1 MKNFITRM
9 DPLFLYLTIEV
20 KEKEKLEDY
29 LSFLSKSGVYDLLD
43 FKSEEQLKKG
53 GRPEYKPA
61 DLLAVI
67 LFGFAFNKSSIRD
80 LQEACKYDLRFIY
93 LIRQETPSY
102 KIFANFINNY
112 IVPNRNEIFALLVK
126 QIANECGFTDQDG
139 YIDGTKFEADANKYK
154 FVYKPTTWHKN
165 LCTKIRNLLTSLGLD
180 RGIPEDEI
188 FSSKIISEK
197 VTELSSIVEKTSD
210 DKSKKINESKLNNL
224 VTYLTKAIEYEEK
237 ERICGPDRNS
247 YYKSD
252 HDATAMCLKTDYYSG
267 LGSNMHAAYN
277 CQILVCQ
284 GLIYSFYIS
293 QSRNDINDFIPILE
307 KFNKY
312 YGHYPK
318 NVCADAGYG
327 SYDNYKYLKANN
339 IISYVKH
346 QSFAGNVSG
355 RNPDQYELLEDDTIR
370 CLNGNIGKETRLINR
385 HPRKEAAVF
394 YKVEGCNECAFST
407 YCKRYMKD
415 KSEDFKIFEI
425 NKEYERL
432 KKESFNNL
440 LSVEGIEKR
449 VNRSIQV
456 EGAFGVIKQDM
467 NYTRSRRTG
476 IEKVET
482 EYMLTYIG
490 YNIRKLFRYFD
501 GKLKKDYWVAPCGTK
516 MEVPKKPSAKR
527 LANKVNKKK
536 SQNSPNSEA
545 KKKYK
550 KKYKHK

>member
-1 MKNFITRM
+1 M
-9 DPLFLYLTIEV
+9 
-20 KEKEKLEDY
+20 
-29 LSFLSKSGVYDLLD
+29 SK
-43 FKSEEQLKKG
+43 
-53 GRPEYKPA
+53 
-61 DLLAVI
+61 
-67 LFGFAFNKSSIRD
+67 
-80 LQEACKYDLRFIY
+80 
-93 LIRQETPSY
+93 
-102 KIFANFINNY
+102 
-112 IVPNRNEIFALLVK
+112 
-126 QIANECGFTDQDG
+126 
-139 YIDGTKFEADANKYK
+139 
-154 FVYKPTTWHKN
+154 
-165 LCTKIRNLLTSLGLD
+165 
-180 RGIPEDEI
+180 
-188 FSSKIISEK
+188 
-197 VTELSSIVEKTSD
+197 KTSD
-210 DKSKKINESKLNNL
+210 DKLKKINESKLNNL

-237 ERICGPDRNS
+237 ERICGSDRNS

-346 QSFAGNVSG
+346 QSFTGNVSG
-355 RNPDQYELLEDDTIR
+355 RNPDQYELLKDDTIR